1 MGLTTLLN
9 HEEIHQKISRMTYE
23 IIERNINFKKV
34 VFIGIGENGSS
45 LAKLISN
52 EFKLHSKQET
62 ELGEIHL
69 NVSNFNLSPEFK
81 LKNKDGLNKASVILI
96 DDVMNSG
103 QTIMWASSYLIQSGV
118 KQLSTA
124 VLIERKHRTF
134 PIKADIVGLKL
145 STTLQEHVSV
155 NLKSESH
162 VVSMK

>member
-69 NVSNFNLSPEFK
+69 NLSNFKLSPEFK
-81 LKNKDGLNKASVILI
+81 LKNKPKF
-96 DDVMNSG
+96 
-103 QTIMWASSYLIQSGV
+103 QY
-118 KQLSTA
+118 
-124 VLIERKHRTF
+124 IE
-134 PIKADIVGLKL
+134 
-145 STTLQEHVSV
+145 
-155 NLKSESH
+155 
-162 VVSMK
+162 